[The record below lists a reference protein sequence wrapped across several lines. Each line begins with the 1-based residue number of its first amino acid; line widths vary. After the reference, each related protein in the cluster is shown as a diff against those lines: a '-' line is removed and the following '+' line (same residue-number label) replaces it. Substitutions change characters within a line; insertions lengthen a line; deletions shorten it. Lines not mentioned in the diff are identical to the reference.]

1 VNSCVSQPFYRTLAI
16 TENAKKVAIKD
27 SDKDREQ
34 ASPELEMLRRKER
47 IEKWRAQKRKKELD
61 ISAGKVWLD
70 GLYN

>member
-1 VNSCVSQPFYRTLAI
+1 MLEKLQSKTVINTGSR
-16 TENAKKVAIKD
+16 
-27 SDKDREQ
+27 Q